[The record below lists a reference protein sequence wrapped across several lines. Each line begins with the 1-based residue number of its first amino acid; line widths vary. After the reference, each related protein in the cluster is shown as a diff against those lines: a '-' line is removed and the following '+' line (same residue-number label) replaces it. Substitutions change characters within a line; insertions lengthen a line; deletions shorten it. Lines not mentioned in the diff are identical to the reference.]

1 MLRSTFHG
9 FSMSTT
15 LFSAM
20 LGLIVV
26 IVHPLSCYGFGDAA
40 ALPTA
45 PIANEVKIA
54 AALDERTELDFA
66 DQPLSDV
73 FEYLKQR
80 HQIEIQLDHKALSDA
95 GVGSDTPIT
104 RNIKGITLESALDL
118 MFSQL
123 ELAWVI
129 HDEVLLVT
137 SKSQAQK
144 MVETRVYPVRDLLA
158 AEGEELDPGMGV
170 DYDSLIECL
179 SEAAA
184 VSDATASPRSIRVYR
199 PAHALVIT
207 RPILDHYRI
216 EKLLKQLRQA
226 KADVPSR

>member
-1 MLRSTFHG
+1 MLRSTFVG
-9 FSMSTT
+9 FGLRTAI
-15 LFSAM
+15 FSAM
-20 LGLIVV
+20 IGLTVV
-26 IVHPLSCYGFGDAA
+26 IVHPVSCYGFGDVP

-66 DQPLSDV
+66 DQPLSDAIE
-73 FEYLKQR
+73 FLRQR

-95 GVGSDTPIT
+95 GVATDTPIT

-137 SKSQAQK
+137 SKAQADK
-144 MVETRVYPVRDLLA
+144 MIDTRVYPVRDLLTMA
-158 AEGEELDPGMGV
+158 GDELDPGLGM
-170 DYDSLIECL
+170 DYDALIECL
-179 SEAAA
+179 SEVAAGG
-184 VSDATASPRSIRVYR
+184 DATPAPRSIRVYR
-199 PAHALVIT
+199 PAQALVIT
-207 RPILDHYRI
+207 SPILDHYRI
-216 EKLLKQLRQA
+216 EKLLKALRQA
-226 KADVPSR
+226 KADVPPR